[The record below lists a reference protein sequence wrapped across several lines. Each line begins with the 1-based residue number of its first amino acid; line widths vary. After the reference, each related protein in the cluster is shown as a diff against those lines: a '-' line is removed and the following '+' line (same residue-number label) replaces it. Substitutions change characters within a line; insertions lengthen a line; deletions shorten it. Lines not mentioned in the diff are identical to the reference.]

1 MLESVRTTG
10 GQSQG
15 LTDTLKPVD
24 DSSSSSSSS
33 RRWWCC
39 RSRRCIFLFVLFL
52 GVFGIIY
59 YTNIMGMAMDWN
71 PDWWL
76 QHPANSTT
84 HRWLVPSE
92 TLNMDE
98 ALAEMVNSSITTTS
112 ITSATTSTGIRTTSN
127 SSSSNSSSSSSSN
140 SSNSSSSSSSVSVPA
155 ETNQS
160 NNDSVPTTPPPYV
173 SPGPYLVE
181 YPYQYHFIMNE
192 PQKCAEQKPFVVLMV
207 PVAPK
212 NRADRDIVR
221 KTWGS
226 ESVVL
231 DKVVTVIFQ
240 LGLYTGEGGEQLRE
254 QLLQESNEHR
264 DLIQSDFVDCY
275 KNLTIKTMVMMEWLD
290 TYCSNASYAMKID
303 SDMFLNVPRLV
314 TMLSNAPK
322 SNYMTGLVANGG
334 QVLRDPNSKWFLP
347 HEVFPRSYYP
357 RYALGLGY
365 VLTLDLPKKLLEGAK
380 HVKAVYIED
389 VYLGLC
395 MEHLGINPTDSPD
408 WNYFHVFAVPYN
420 RCTFSKLVA
429 TTTFTDA
436 DRMAMWADFSKPG
449 PHC

>member
-1 MLESVRTTG
+1 MKSIKPPFDRQGSSNMLESVRTTG
-10 GQSQG
+10 GQSQR
-15 LTDTLKPVD
+15 LTDTVKPVD
-24 DSSSSSSSS
+24 DSSSSRSS
-33 RRWWCC
+33 RRWCCC
-39 RSRRCIFLFVLFL
+39 RSRRCIFLFVLFS
-52 GVFGIIY
+52 GVFVIIC

-92 TLNMDE
+92 TLNMDK
-98 ALAEMVNSSITTTS
+98 ALAEILNSS
-112 ITSATTSTGIRTTSN
+112 IRTTSN
-127 SSSSNSSSSSSSN
+127 SSSNSSSS
-140 SSNSSSSSSSVSVPA
+140 SSSSSSSVSVPA

-212 NRADRDIVR
+212 NRAHRDIIR

-290 TYCSNASYAMKID
+290 AYCSNASYAMKID

-322 SNYMTGLVANGG
+322 SNYMTGYVERGAIV
-334 QVLRDPNSKWFLP
+334 QRSPRSKWFLP
-347 HEVFPRSYYP
+347 REVFPRSHYP
-357 RYALGLGY
+357 RYALGLAY
-365 VLTLDLPKKLLEGAK
+365 ILTLDLPKKLLEGAK

-408 WNYFHVFAVPYN
+408 WNYFHYVPVPYK
-420 RCTFSKLVA
+420 RCTFSKLIA
-429 TTTFTDA
+429 TTTFTQA
-436 DRMAMWADFSKPG
+436 DRMAMWADFTKPG
-449 PHC
+449 PYC

>member
-1 MLESVRTTG
+1 MKSIKPPFDRQGSSNMLESVRTTG
-10 GQSQG
+10 GQSQR
-15 LTDTLKPVD
+15 LTDTVKPVD
-24 DSSSSSSSS
+24 DSSSSRMWCCSS
-33 RRWWCC
+33 RR
-39 RSRRCIFLFVLFL
+39 RSFLFVLVFS
-52 GVFGIIY
+52 GVVFIIY

-98 ALAEMVNSSITTTS
+98 ALAEMLNSSITTT
-112 ITSATTSTGIRTTSN
+112 
-127 SSSSNSSSSSSSN
+127 
-140 SSNSSSSSSSVSVPA
+140 SSSVSVPA

-207 PVAPK
+207 PVAPQ
-212 NRADRDIVR
+212 NRAHRDVVR

-231 DKVVTVIFQ
+231 DKVVTVIFL

-290 TYCSNASYAMKID
+290 AYCSNASYAMKID

-322 SNYMTGLVANGG
+322 SNYMTGYVERGAIVQRN
-334 QVLRDPNSKWFLP
+334 
-347 HEVFPRSYYP
+347 PRS
-357 RYALGLGY
+357 GLR
-365 VLTLDLPKKLLEGAK
+365 VL
-380 HVKAVYIED
+380 
-389 VYLGLC
+389 LC
-395 MEHLGINPTDSPD
+395 FRVQNFI
-408 WNYFHVFAVPYN
+408 
-420 RCTFSKLVA
+420 
-429 TTTFTDA
+429 
-436 DRMAMWADFSKPG
+436 
-449 PHC
+449 

>member
-1 MLESVRTTG
+1 MTLKAVSSLQMKSIKPPFDRQGSSNMLESVRTTG
-10 GQSQG
+10 GQSQR
-15 LTDTLKPVD
+15 LTDTVKPVD
-24 DSSSSSSSS
+24 DSSSSRMWCCSS
-33 RRWWCC
+33 RR
-39 RSRRCIFLFVLFL
+39 RSFLFVLVFS
-52 GVFGIIY
+52 GVVFIIY

-98 ALAEMVNSSITTTS
+98 ALAEMLNSSITTT
-112 ITSATTSTGIRTTSN
+112 
-127 SSSSNSSSSSSSN
+127 
-140 SSNSSSSSSSVSVPA
+140 SSSVSVPA

-207 PVAPK
+207 PVAPQ
-212 NRADRDIVR
+212 NRAHRDVVR

-231 DKVVTVIFQ
+231 DKVVTVIFL

-290 TYCSNASYAMKID
+290 AYCSNASYAMKID

-322 SNYMTGLVANGG
+322 SNYMTGYVERGAIVQRNP
-334 QVLRDPNSKWFLP
+334 RSKWCLP
-347 HEVFPRSYYP
+347 REVFPRSHYP

-395 MEHLGINPTDSPD
+395 MEHLGINPTDPPD

-420 RCTFSKLVA
+420 RCTFSKLIA
-429 TTTFTDA
+429 TTTFTQA

-449 PHC
+449 PYC